1 MNRTRLVLLRTISKE
16 FEVLHAAVESILN
29 TELITTCRNREN
41 VNARMIFSKI
51 LLDKGY
57 TTTAIGEYLGK
68 SHCTIVHYKQRFD
81 GYILNDKRLKDSY
94 EDAKAVYYG
103 NFDPVY
109 DMSNAELKQEVF
121 SLRKKITE
129 LESKVEGLRKKHVWR
144 GGFDRIQEVLY
155 QKCPKGQEE
164 RVEQALNAY
173 LNGLYY

>member
-1 MNRTRLVLLRTISKE
+1 MNTISKE
-16 FEVLHAAVESILN
+16 FEVLHTAVESILN

-41 VNARMIFSKI
+41 VNARMIFAKI

-81 GYILNDKRLKDSY
+81 GYIMSDRRLRNSY
-94 EDAKAVYYG
+94 ENAKAVYYG

-109 DMSNAELKQEVF
+109 GMSNSELKEEVF
-121 SLRKKITE
+121 SLRKKVTE
-129 LESKVEGLRKKHVWR
+129 LENKVQNVREKYVWR
-144 GGFDRIQEVLY
+144 ENFYGIQELLY
-155 QKCPKGQEE
+155 QKCPQGQEE
-164 RVEQALNAY
+164 RVERALNTY